1 MLDTVPA
8 ERNRSDMQHTSRHP
22 ASRSA
27 SRTARAARAG
37 RASTTDAI
45 ALLKAEHR
53 QVEHWFGQFSKSR
66 SAEKKAELAARI
78 CHALRVHATIEE
90 ELFYPAYLEATAD
103 DDLHHE
109 AEVEHDG
116 AKYLIGQIE
125 SAGPQD
131 EYFEARVSVLAEMIA
146 HHVKEEEKRDGM
158 FAKARRSDMDLE
170 LLGEQMGER
179 KQELETVAGQRLS

>member
-1 MLDTVPA
+1 
-8 ERNRSDMQHTSRHP
+8 MQHTTRQP
-22 ASRSA
+22 P
-27 SRTARAARAG
+27 SRTTSRAHRPQRPG

-53 QVEHWFGQFSKSR
+53 QVEQWFEQFEKSR
-66 SAEKKAELAARI
+66 SPDRKADLAGRI

-90 ELFYPAYLEATAD
+90 ELFYPAYLQATAD

-116 AKYLIGQIE
+116 ARHLIGQIE
-125 SAGPQD
+125 SAGPGD
-131 EYFEARVSVLAEMIA
+131 EYFEARVSVLAEMIR
-146 HHVKEEEKRDGM
+146 HHVREEEKRDGM

-170 LLGEQMGER
+170 LLGEQMSER
-179 KQELETVAGQRLS
+179 RQELDTVAGQRLS